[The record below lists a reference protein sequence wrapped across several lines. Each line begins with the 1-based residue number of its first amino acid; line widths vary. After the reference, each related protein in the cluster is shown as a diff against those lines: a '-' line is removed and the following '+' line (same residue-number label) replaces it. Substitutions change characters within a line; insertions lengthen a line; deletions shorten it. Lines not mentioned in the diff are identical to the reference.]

1 MLHLNKLTS
10 RWGLVSLIIITVGIS
25 AFGLAVVIGIPD
37 SSGVIHACYS
47 NSQGSVR
54 IVESASDCKNNETAI
69 TWNQTGPAGSPGPAG
84 PQGPSGPAGPQGPQG
99 TAGAQGPSGPQ
110 GPQGPAGTARAA
122 GSVHP
127 GDASNNFTPTLSES
141 TGWGS
146 VQRIGV
152 GQYCLIPGP
161 SFNNGSTVLILS
173 VGSRASTSLGNVIWT
188 GNCGVFPQNG
198 YTVETF
204 DSNWQLSN
212 SITFTALAP

>member
-1 MLHLNKLTS
+1 MLHKNKLGI
-10 RWGLVSLIIITVGIS
+10 RWGLVSAIIITVGIS
-25 AFGLAVVIGIPD
+25 AFGLALVAGIPD
-37 SSGVIHACYS
+37 SSGVIHACYGPLTG
-47 NSQGSVR
+47 NVR
-54 IVESASDCKNNETAI
+54 IVASASDCRNIETAI
-69 TWNQTGPAGSPGPAG
+69 SWNQSGPAGSPGPAG
-84 PQGPSGPAGPQGPQG
+84 PQGLSGPQGPQG
-99 TAGAQGPSGPQ
+99 IPGPQGPVGAQGPA
-110 GPQGPAGTARAA
+110 GPAGTARAA

-127 GDASNNFTPTLSES
+127 GEAPEFNPVLLPGS

-146 VQRIGV
+146 VQRIGI

-173 VGSRASTSLGNVIWT
+173 LGSRSSTSNGTVAWT

-204 DSNWQLSN
+204 DTSGQLSN